1 MKILAIGAAGFLGSI
16 VVAELV
22 ERKAHVLVADF
33 KDKADNLPAGVE
45 YRHLDVMDFT
55 GVRTVMEEAKPE
67 VVINL
72 AGLLT
77 GLCAREPY
85 KATQVNVMGMANV
98 LEASRFTGVK
108 RVVLS
113 SSAGVTA
120 PERIDT
126 REEAKISPDVT
137 MYGATKFYDEILGR
151 EYHRNYGIEVA
162 CLRYSLIYGPGEVAT
177 PGNALRLKTIESCV
191 LGNDIHIDDATGE
204 DRAHLLNVYDAA
216 HATVLAATAT
226 TAVNGVFNISGMPE
240 DFLSFQEV
248 VDVLHEAF
256 PGSGK
261 VLFTGKKAPQEF
273 GLYFHDK
280 ARRAFGFVPTISA
293 RNGLIANAKQRLE
306 KIQK

>member
-1 MKILAIGAAGFLGSI
+1 MKVLAIGAAGFLGSI

-22 ERKAHVLVADF
+22 ERKAQVLVADF
-33 KDKADNLPAGVE
+33 KDKAESLPAGVT
-45 YRHLDVMDFT
+45 YRRLDVTDFA
-55 GVRTVMEEAKPE
+55 GVKAVMAEAKPE

-98 LEASRFTGVK
+98 LEAARLSGVG
-108 RVVLS
+108 RVVHS

-151 EYHRNYGIEVA
+151 EYHRNYGLEVV
-162 CLRYSLIYGPGEVAT
+162 CLRYSLIYGPGEVAS
-177 PGNALRLKTIESCV
+177 PGNAQRLKNIESCV
-191 LGNDIHIDDATGE
+191 LGADIRIDDACGE

-216 HATVLAATAT
+216 HATVLAATAPE
-226 TAVNGVFNISGMPE
+226 AVNGVFNISGMPG
-240 DFLSFQEV
+240 DFLSFQEI
-248 VDVLHEAF
+248 VDILHEAF
-256 PGSGK
+256 PAAGK
-261 VLFTGKKAPQEF
+261 VVFTGNKAPQEF

-280 ARRAFGFVPTISA
+280 ARRAFGFSPAISA
-293 RNGLIANAKQRLE
+293 RHGLVANAQQRLG
-306 KIQK
+306 KAQK